1 MKTED
6 LMTELER
13 IVTFCK
19 DNDVFPFYGKMQ
31 LDACC
36 GNQEPVRASSDNLE
50 NYLEAILHF
59 EPTTVFVETEINDW
73 IPNEEQTKKYI
84 AYCETN
90 DSQDEIVSFNKY
102 VKRISLYEGQVY
114 SFRISFLHE
123 NFNYEYYKQT
133 DWSIN
138 VDMLEE
144 AREEIENM
152 DEESDD

>member
-1 MKTED
+1 MTTEEI
-6 LMTELER
+6 MNELER

-19 DNDVFPFYGKMQ
+19 DNTIFPFYGKIQ
-31 LDACC
+31 PDSFCC
-36 GNQEPVRASSDNLE
+36 NPEPVRASSDNLE

-84 AYCETN
+84 AYCEAN
-90 DSQDEIVSFNKY
+90 NIQDDIVFFNKY

-123 NFNYEYYKQT
+123 NFNYEYYQHT

-138 VDMLEE
+138 VDMLTE
-144 AREEIENM
+144 ARDEIESM
-152 DEESDD
+152 DEDGDN